1 MRVFSANKN
10 YIPNMLFITS
20 MLRFSHNR
28 KNQINY
34 VFRLF
39 IRLGGLGDRLKTKK
53 ILIEKIN

>member
-1 MRVFSANKN
+1 
-10 YIPNMLFITS
+10 

-28 KNQINY
+28 KNQTNY

-53 ILIEKIN
+53 YLLTKASRNGQ